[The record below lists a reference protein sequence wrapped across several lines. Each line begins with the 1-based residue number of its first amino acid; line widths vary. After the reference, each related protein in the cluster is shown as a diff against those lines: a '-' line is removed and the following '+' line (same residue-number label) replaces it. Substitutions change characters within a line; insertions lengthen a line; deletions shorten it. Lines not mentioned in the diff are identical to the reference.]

1 MEFENVILEKKANI
15 ATITLNR
22 PKAFNAFDFGLG
34 NDLVKALEICT
45 DDRETKVVIIT
56 GAGKAFCA
64 GGDLAFFKKL
74 GGDKL
79 SDGLRQI
86 IKILN
91 TGIMGIR
98 RMPKPVIA
106 AINGAVGGAGM
117 SIAAACDLRIC
128 ASSVKFKQGYITA
141 GLVPDGAWTL
151 SVSLLVGFGKATEI
165 ALLDP
170 VFDAQDAL
178 KFGLVTRVVEDAE
191 FEKETLN
198 VAASL
203 ARGPA
208 VSYAIVKDN
217 LNQAMYG
224 LLERQ
229 LELERRGMTWVGQTS
244 DALEGINAFVEK
256 RKPDFTGR

>member
-1 MEFENVILEKKANI
+1 MEFKNVILEKKDNI
-15 ATITLNR
+15 TIIKLNR
-22 PKAFNAFDFGLG
+22 PKFYNSFSFGLG
-34 NDLVKALEICT
+34 NDLIRALEICT
-45 DDRETKVVIIT
+45 DDRETRVVIIT
-56 GAGKAFCA
+56 GAGRAFCA
-64 GGDLAFFKKL
+64 GGDLALFKEL
-74 GGDKL
+74 GEDAL

-91 TGIMGIR
+91 TGIMCIR
-98 RMPKPVIA
+98 EIPKPIIA

-128 ASSVKFKQGYITA
+128 SSSVKFKPGYITA

-165 ALLDP
+165 ALLDHE
-170 VFDAQDAL
+170 FDAQEAL
-178 KFGLVTRVVEDAE
+178 QFGLVTRVVEDIE
-191 FEKETLN
+191 LEEETLT
-198 VAASL
+198 VATAL
-203 ARGPA
+203 AQGPA

-229 LELERRGMTWVGQTS
+229 LENERKGMIRVGQTS

-256 RKPDFTGR
+256 RKPNFTGR